1 MAMVKLNRRKKKPSG
16 RGLLVLALWLV
27 LIAQPTTGQE
37 LVNCLLASVDHQ
49 PVTSF
54 DLEVLKT
61 FQLLP
66 GENTPSLTAAERLDR
81 YIDVLLV
88 LRLTREQLQVSQEEV
103 RTELDRLRE
112 RLGSELFEQKCL
124 ALGLK
129 PEDLEGYL
137 QDKILFEKVIGTRFN
152 QRLYVSLKE
161 IEDYYQQVYMPEQ
174 RAAGKTPAELVSVLD
189 EIESRLQARRREER
203 VKEWTGELKQRAEIV
218 VYADCL
224 NRIK

>member
-1 MAMVKLNRRKKKPSG
+1 MVKLKLRKKKTFG
-16 RGLLVLALWLV
+16 RGLPVLALWLI
-27 LIAQPTTGQE
+27 LMAQTTTGQE

-49 PVTSF
+49 PVTAF
-54 DLEVLKT
+54 DLEILKT

-66 GENTPSLTAAERLDR
+66 GENAPSLTAEERLNR

-88 LRLTREQLQVSQEEV
+88 LRLTREQLQVNQDEV
-103 RTELDRLRE
+103 RAELNRLRE

-137 QDKILFEKVIGTRFN
+137 QDKILFERVIGTRFN

-161 IEDYYQQVYMPEQ
+161 IEDYYQQVYVLEQ
-174 RAAGKTPAELVSVLD
+174 REAGKTPPELVTVLD

-203 VKEWTGELKQRAEIV
+203 VKEWTGELRQRAEIV